1 MGILFL
7 ILKII
12 GIVFLG
18 LLALFFLALFII
30 LFVPFRYRIH
40 ASYYDTADIHASVS
54 WLLHAI
60 SVQFRFS
67 DQERKC
73 QIKVLGLCIMDL
85 FHPKPR
91 KEKKRKKKSD
101 TVIKEKKQIKQTI
114 QTSETGAD
122 IGKQNDNNSSV
133 GKNEKIEKE
142 KAVESGAND
151 SIETAKQ
158 DDNPTSSEDDTPK
171 ESGLFEKISLFFT
184 KIKETVLS
192 LQRKIRA
199 IREKQIDLQE
209 QARKWMTVLK
219 RDRTKTALGKCK
231 DILIKLLKTILPRK
245 WSAYFHFGMD
255 DPASTA
261 QILGYYWMFIGVLA
275 NHVTCLPDFENKIF
289 EGELKAKGHIRM
301 ITFVSIG
308 LKVLFDPDLIY
319 LRKIKAEVDSL

>member
-1 MGILFL
+1 MGILFF

-12 GIVFLG
+12 GIVLLG

-60 SVQFRFS
+60 SVQFCFS
-67 DQERKC
+67 KQDRKC

-85 FHPKPR
+85 FHPKSR
-91 KEKKRKKKSD
+91 KEKKQKRKSD
-101 TVIKEKKQIKQTI
+101 TGIKQTKQTE
-114 QTSETGAD
+114 QTSEAVSD
-122 IGKQNDNNSSV
+122 IGKQNDKNSSV
-133 GKNEKIEKE
+133 VKNETIDKE
-142 KAVESGAND
+142 KTVESGTDD
-151 SIETAKQ
+151 SVETAKQ
-158 DDNPTSSEDDTPK
+158 DDNPTSSEEDTPK
-171 ESGLFEKISLFFT
+171 EAGFIEKIILFFT

-192 LQRKIRA
+192 LRRKIQS

-209 QARKWMTVLK
+209 QGRKWMTVLK

-231 DILIKLLKTILPRK
+231 DILIKLLKTLLPRK

-301 ITFVSIG
+301 ITFILIG
-308 LKVLFDPDLIY
+308 LKVLFDPDLVY

>member
-7 ILKII
+7 IIKII
-12 GIVFLG
+12 GIVLLG
-18 LLALFFLALFII
+18 LLALLLLALFII

-40 ASYYDTADIHASVS
+40 ASYYDTANIQASVS
-54 WLLHAI
+54 WLLHAVSVRLCI
-60 SVQFRFS
+60 SKQ
-67 DQERKC
+67 DKKC
-73 QIKVLGLCIMDL
+73 QIKVFGICIMDL

-91 KEKKRKKKSD
+91 KEKKHKEKSD
-101 TVIKEKKQIKQTI
+101 TGIKETKQRKQTK
-114 QTSETGAD
+114 QMSEVVSD
-122 IGKQNDNNSSV
+122 NVVSDNEKQNDNNSSV
-133 GKNEKIEKE
+133 VNNESIKKE
-142 KAVESGAND
+142 KTVES
-151 SIETAKQ
+151 
-158 DDNPTSSEDDTPK
+158 
-171 ESGLFEKISLFFT
+171 KIILFFT

-209 QARKWMTVLK
+209 QGRKWMTVLK

-231 DILIKLLKTILPRK
+231 DILIKLLKTLLPRK

-289 EGELKAKGHIRM
+289 EGELKAKGHICM

-308 LKVLFDPDLIY
+308 LKVLFDPDLVY